1 MAMDNRDWYRDLWRK
16 KTGYVERSDFRSP
29 VHQPPSSEP
38 PIQLKPPPTPYP
50 YGRIQRQKN
59 EHRRAW
65 RHNFIKLALLLLV
78 VFVTIALFKHFRA

>member
-29 VHQPPSSEP
+29 VNQPPVQP
-38 PIQLKPPPTPYP
+38 PEIKPPPTPYP
-50 YGRIQRQKN
+50 YGRMQRQQR

-65 RHNFIKLALLLLV
+65 LYNFIKLALLLAA
-78 VFVTIALFKHFRA
+78 VFVAIALMKR